1 MIDFHSHVLPG
12 IDDGSQSVGMSLRML
27 EESFRLGIDHMV
39 ATPHFD
45 ANVTS
50 PSVFLAERQR
60 AAEQL
65 LQAIDAYPQ
74 VDFPQLTLGA
84 EVLYF
89 PGISVAEEITQLR
102 MGRTPCILIEPPM
115 KPWTRQILDEIEQ
128 MGRNFQLAPVIA
140 HVDRYMRLLKD
151 ETLLDRVLERR
162 MLVQVNASYF
172 LYRES
177 KAQAI
182 RNLQNGKLHFLGSD
196 CHNMDK
202 RRQNLNL
209 ARETIQAAGA
219 EAILNAL
226 DKKGRHILGI
236 D

>member
-12 IDDGSQSVGMSLRML
+12 IDDGSKSVGMSLRML

-45 ANVTS
+45 ANETS

-65 LQAIDAYPQ
+65 LQAVDAYPQ
-74 VDFPQLTLGA
+74 VEFPQLTLGA

-89 PGISVAEEITQLR
+89 PGISVAEEIAQLR
-102 MGRTPCILIEPPM
+102 MGNSPCILIEPPM

-128 MGRNFQLAPVIA
+128 MGRNFQLVPVIA

-151 ETLLDRVLERR
+151 ETLLERVLERR

-177 KAQAI
+177 RARAI
-182 RNLQNGKLHFLGSD
+182 RDLQNGKLHFLGSD
-196 CHNMDK
+196 CHNMDR
-202 RRQNLNL
+202 RRQNLHL
-209 ARETIQAAGA
+209 ARETIQTAGA

-226 DKKGRHILGI
+226 DAKGRNILGI
-236 D
+236 E